1 MKAQSTQIKF
11 LLTWNLSKVLGVSF
25 KHVYEMI
32 QSFIKRQTCGTS
44 SNNKWQRVKTSGTMS
59 GTTRGNEWQRMTKR
73 DNKWQTVTTNDNEW
87 QSMTASG
94 KTNDH
99 EKQQVK

>member
-1 MKAQSTQIKF
+1 MAP
-11 LLTWNLSKVLGVSF
+11 
-25 KHVYEMI
+25 
-32 QSFIKRQTCGTS
+32 
-44 SNNKWQRVKTSGTMS
+44 SGTTS

-73 DNKWQTVTTNDNEW
+73 DNKSKTVTTNDNEW

-99 EKQQVK
+99 EKEQVK